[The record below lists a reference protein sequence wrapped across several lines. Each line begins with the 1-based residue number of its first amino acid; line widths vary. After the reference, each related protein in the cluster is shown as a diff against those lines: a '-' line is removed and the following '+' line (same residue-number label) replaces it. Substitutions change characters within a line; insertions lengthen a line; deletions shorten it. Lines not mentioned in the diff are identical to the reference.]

1 MTNKNGANQIYIIAA
16 KEDKAVAKQLYDD
29 LKNAGLAVWME
40 SQDLDAGENADVIVR
55 KNIRNSVCVIALLS
69 SAAVSKRGFIHK
81 ELKTALDVFDEY
93 PADSIFLI
101 PVRTD
106 DCEIYEPRLES
117 LKTVDLFSSYQDGL
131 KLILRSIEKQG
142 ILRLATPKPE
152 NPVKRIDRD
161 LENKVSEIERIYE
174 RAEFPEAYRKFKD
187 LCASYPAY
195 RDRAV
200 SFLSRHNDLEN
211 QIMQGILR
219 HEDQSIAKQQIGS
232 GFLMCLKRFKEEN
245 L

>member
-1 MTNKNGANQIYIIAA
+1 MTKKNEANQIYIIAA
-16 KEDKAVAKQLYDD
+16 KEDKPFAKRLYDD
-29 LKNAGLAVWME
+29 LKNKGLTVWME
-40 SQDLDAGENADVIVR
+40 SEDLDAGENADVIVR
-55 KNIRNSVCVIALLS
+55 KNIRTSACVIALLS
-69 SAAVSKRGFIHK
+69 SHAVSKRGFVHK

-93 PADSIFLI
+93 PVDSIFLI

-117 LKTVDLFSSYQDGL
+117 LKAVDLFSSYQDGFTRIL
-131 KLILRSIEKQG
+131 KSIEKQG
-142 ILRLATPKPE
+142 DFKLKIPE
-152 NPVKRIDRD
+152 QDSSMKRIDRD
-161 LENKVSEIERIYE
+161 LENKVSEIERLYE
-174 RAEFPEAYRKFKD
+174 RAEFLEAYRKFKD
-187 LCASYPAY
+187 LCASHPAY

-200 SFLSRHNDLEN
+200 SFLARFNDLEK

-219 HEDQSIAKQQIGS
+219 HEDQAIARQQIGN